1 MKKPAK
7 DVPRKKPPAL
17 RATPPASRTPAV
29 PTSVPVTAACPIVG
43 VGASAGGLEAI
54 EAFLKNV
61 PADSGM
67 AFVILQHLDPTH
79 KGMMAELDSS
89 GGDRV
94 KTLGAFEKDP

>member
-1 MKKPAK
+1 
-7 DVPRKKPPAL
+7 
-17 RATPPASRTPAV
+17 
-29 PTSVPVTAACPIVG
+29 
-43 VGASAGGLEAI
+43 
-54 EAFLKNV
+54 
-61 PADSGM
+61 M